1 MYYVYLDTPAGTELI
16 GSAKDRETAEIIKA
30 KKDAD
35 WEPGFMWSTRIT
47 ERIEQETN
55 FYD

>member
-1 MYYVYLDTPAGTELI
+1 MYYVYLDTPVGTELI
-16 GSAKDRETAEIIKA
+16 GSAKDRETAEMIQA